1 MAIDPTTSDT
11 VVGVFD
17 RERLSGA
24 LAATHQSGF
33 GPHARVLD
41 GARGDLAGQLRRA
54 GIRIRLSLGPHHDAA
69 TALIVVTAPGR
80 APSVAETLTRAGARA
95 IHGITRGA
103 PTPFVASDAAQVPG
117 PTGVIPPVRQ
127 EETDR

>member
-1 MAIDPTTSDT
+1 MAIDPATSDT

-54 GIRIRLSLGPHHDAA
+54 GIRLSLGPDHDAA

-80 APSVAETLTRAGARA
+80 APSVADTLARAGARA